1 MTGPATIC
9 QGLLLLINQGNTNYS
24 TSYSFVDLDMFMWF
38 LGIVIGHCG
47 QHVSVEL
54 NPDEPLDF
62 QIDVDANCDESNN
75 DTEGAEID
83 EDFQAEDT
91 VDDEEGTGSDD
102 KDSDF
107 GYGSLKNETWHCLL

>member
-62 QIDVDANCDESNN
+62 QIDVDANS
-75 DTEGAEID
+75 TMTQKVLRLTRTFRLRI
-83 EDFQAEDT
+83 Q
-91 VDDEEGTGSDD
+91 
-102 KDSDF
+102 
-107 GYGSLKNETWHCLL
+107 